1 MENALLIGLSRQTTL
16 RNQLDVV
23 ANNIANIN
31 TTGYKSQSILFEE
44 YLMPVAEAS
53 EFQGQDK
60 TLSYVVD
67 YKSIYDQS
75 QGAFTQTGN
84 PLDIAIGGEG
94 FFVVETEDGE
104 AYTRNGA
111 FHLNNDGQLVTADG
125 KPVLGD
131 GGPLQFA
138 PEDGAISI
146 ADDGTVSTELGEK
159 GKLRLVNFEDPQD
172 LDRIGENLFQG
183 EDAEPVPNPRLTQGT
198 IERSNV
204 QGVVEVTR
212 MIEITRSYQAVSK
225 MISDGDDLS
234 RKAIEELGTIRA

>member
-53 EFQGQDK
+53 DFQGQDK

-84 PLDIAIGGEG
+84 PLDIAISGEG

-111 FHLNNDGQLVTADG
+111 FHLDNSGQLVTADG

-131 GGPLQFA
+131 GGPLQFS

-146 ADDGTVSTELGEK
+146 AEDGTVSTDLGEK
-159 GKLRLVNFEDPQD
+159 GKIRLVRFENPED
-172 LDRIGENLFQG
+172 LDRVGENLFEG
-183 EDAEPVPNPRLTQGT
+183 EDAEPVLNPRLTQGT

>member
-53 EFQGQDK
+53 DFQGQDK

-84 PLDIAIGGEG
+84 PLDIAISGEG

-111 FHLNNDGQLVTADG
+111 FHLDNTGQLVTADG

-138 PEDGAISI
+138 PEDGTISI
-146 ADDGTVSTELGEK
+146 AEDGTVSTDLGEK
-159 GKLRLVNFEDPQD
+159 GKLRLVRFEDPED
-172 LDRIGENLFQG
+172 LDRIGENLFEG
-183 EDAEPVPNPRLTQGT
+183 EDAEPVLNPRLTQGT

-204 QGVVEVTR
+204 QGVVEITR

-225 MISDGDDLS
+225 MISDGNDLS